1 MNLHAAVYV
10 TRELSDRLYAA
21 GFRGVCD
28 MDRIGAV
35 IGAYNTYQRARK
47 GLTDYLLGC
56 GVRADYAPRIAAL
69 AERTFRRGGGDWG
82 GAGAFATILVALN
95 DVSGMLRD
103 DPSRVRSLSHTME
116 QYEREE
122 LDREGVRRRLQRG
135 SFWPGRMW
143 VAEHILRYWCA

>member
-1 MNLHAAVYV
+1 MNIHTAIYV
-10 TRELSDRLYAA
+10 ARELSDRLYAA

-28 MDRIGAV
+28 MDRIGSV
-35 IGAYNTYQRARK
+35 ISAYTTYQRARK
-47 GLTDYLLGC
+47 GLTDYLVGC

-69 AERTFRRGGGDWG
+69 AERAFRRGGADWG

-103 DPSRVRSLSHTME
+103 DPSRVRSLTHTME

-122 LDREGVRRRLQRG
+122 LDRDGVRKRLRRG
-135 SFWPGRMW
+135 SHWRGRES
-143 VAEHILRYWCA
+143 VEREILQYWCG